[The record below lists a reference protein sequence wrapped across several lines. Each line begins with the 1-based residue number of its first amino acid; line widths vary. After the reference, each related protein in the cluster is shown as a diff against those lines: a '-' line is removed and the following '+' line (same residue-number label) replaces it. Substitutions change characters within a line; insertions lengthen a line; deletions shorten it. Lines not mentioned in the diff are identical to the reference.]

1 MRTVYKQKL
10 KIDDVQTIDIHE
22 GANILHIGKQF
33 GSVWIW
39 YECDG
44 EKPMTKRT
52 IYCFG
57 TGQEMPVDV
66 KLQYIGTIILLDG
79 ELVFHFFEKE
89 N

>member
-10 KIDDVQTIDIHE
+10 KIEDVQTIDIHE
-22 GANILHIGKQF
+22 GAKILHIGKQF
-33 GSVWIW
+33 DSVCIW
-39 YECDG
+39 YECDD

-57 TGQEMPVDV
+57 TGHEMPVDV
-66 KLQYIGTIILLDG
+66 KLQYIGTIILSDG